1 MFLLYFFLRLILCV
15 QSLPTPDTSMNR
27 KRQFKHHEFSTSGN
41 SSALIEVGIEIKD
54 IIQPPEM
61 VQSSSQPCAQGHHLA

>member
-15 QSLPTPDTSMNR
+15 QSLPTPDTSMNLNSSMN
-27 KRQFKHHEFSTSGN
+27 FSTSGN

-61 VQSSSQPCAQGHHLA
+61 VQSSSQPCAQGTT